1 MANKNAYGGSGKSG
15 GKTPFLGETST
26 SNPTKTKFLSQDTL
40 SEAKPMKAPKA
51 RLKPTF
57 DGKVPHAPGSTK
69 PTQP

>member
-1 MANKNAYGGSGKSG
+1 MNKNAYGGSGKMG
-15 GKTPFLGETST
+15 GKTPFLGDVST

-40 SEAKPMKAPKA
+40 KEAKPEKPPKA
-51 RLKPTF
+51 RLKPVM